1 MTDKELIQAFHECE
15 RHGVCPSCP
24 LDGDNCPID
33 EFSAANLIKRMES
46 LLYENEHLREATK
59 MIPKWAS
66 VEGRLPQMHTEQIH
80 DDDGSVY
87 SFSVSAPVLVKS
99 RDKEIAV
106 AQCEISDEG
115 RAIWADDG
123 GTAYDVT
130 HWMPLPSTDGG
141 MIG

>member
-66 VEGRLPQMHTEQIH
+66 VKERLPENECDVLAYRNDGVESRIYAANYANGVWYDCIFNRYDEHT
-80 DDDGSVY
+80 
-87 SFSVSAPVLVKS
+87 
-99 RDKEIAV
+99 
-106 AQCEISDEG
+106 
-115 RAIWADDG
+115 
-123 GTAYDVT
+123 T
-130 HWMPLPSTDGG
+130 HWMFLPHPPSTEGVE
-141 MIG
+141 